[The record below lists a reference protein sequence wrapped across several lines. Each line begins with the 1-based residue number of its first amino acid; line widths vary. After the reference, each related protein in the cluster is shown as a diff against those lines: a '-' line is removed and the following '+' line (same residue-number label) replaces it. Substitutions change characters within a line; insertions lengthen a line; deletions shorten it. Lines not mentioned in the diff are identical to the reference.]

1 MPLNNIFFWR
11 KLLGTVLGV
20 KWTVPKLE
28 VDAPRDE
35 SERLKG
41 WRMTKKA
48 EEPNGQS
55 QQTVRLNIHEQALL
69 VQFHPNQKL
78 NRHSNTSLSKIVL
91 GPFIG
96 CES

>member
-1 MPLNNIFFWR
+1 M
-11 KLLGTVLGV
+11 
-20 KWTVPKLE
+20 E
-28 VDAPRDE
+28 VGAPRDE
-35 SERLKG
+35 SEQLKG
-41 WRMTKKA
+41 WRMTGKE

-69 VQFHPNQKL
+69 VQFHPNQNL
-78 NRHSNTSLSKIVL
+78 NRYPNASLSKIVL